1 MSASPENAAGGAL
14 APLRN
19 PVFRMLWL
27 AWLAA
32 NISLWMHDVA
42 AAWLM
47 TTLTSDPALVA
58 LVATAGT
65 LPMFLLGLP
74 SGALADIVD
83 RRRYF
88 AGTQLWAALIAL
100 LLVALS
106 VAGALSAPTLLLLT
120 FLNGITMAMRWPV
133 FAAIVPSVVPRAQLS
148 TALALNGAAM
158 NVPRIVGPAIA
169 GALLAGAGSAVV
181 FGLNAAISVLSF
193 VMILRWKSARKE
205 SALPG
210 ERFVGAM
217 RVGLQYLRQSPRLQV
232 TMLRIS
238 LFMLQ
243 VSGLMS
249 LLPLLAKEMPGG
261 GAGTFSALLAATG
274 VGAVGMVV
282 FMG

>member
-1 MSASPENAAGGAL
+1 MSASPENVPGGAL
-14 APLRN
+14 EPLRN

-47 TTLTSDPALVA
+47 TTLTHDPALVT

-106 VAGALSAPTLLLLT
+106 VAGALSAP
-120 FLNGITMAMRWPV
+120 
-133 FAAIVPSVVPRAQLS
+133 
-148 TALALNGAAM
+148 AL
-158 NVPRIVGPAIA
+158 
-169 GALLAGAGSAVV
+169 
-181 FGLNAAISVLSF
+181 
-193 VMILRWKSARKE
+193 
-205 SALPG
+205 
-210 ERFVGAM
+210 
-217 RVGLQYLRQSPRLQV
+217 
-232 TMLRIS
+232 
-238 LFMLQ
+238 
-243 VSGLMS
+243 
-249 LLPLLAKEMPGG
+249 
-261 GAGTFSALLAATG
+261 
-274 VGAVGMVV
+274 
-282 FMG
+282 

>member
-1 MSASPENAAGGAL
+1 MSDSRAEHTSAL
-14 APLRN
+14 EPLRN

-47 TTLTSDPALVA
+47 TTLTNDAALVA

-88 AGTQLWAALIAL
+88 AGTQLWAATIAS
-100 LLVALS
+100 LLVVLSLIDALS
-106 VAGALSAPTLLLLT
+106 PPVLLLLT

-148 TALALNGAAM
+148 SALALNGAAM

-169 GALLAGAGSAVV
+169 GALLASAGPPVV
-181 FGLNAAISVLSF
+181 FGLNAVISVGAF
-193 VMILRWKSARKE
+193 VMILRWKSARK
-205 SALPG
+205 
-210 ERFVGAM
+210 
-217 RVGLQYLRQSPRLQV
+217 
-232 TMLRIS
+232 
-238 LFMLQ
+238 
-243 VSGLMS
+243 
-249 LLPLLAKEMPGG
+249 
-261 GAGTFSALLAATG
+261 
-274 VGAVGMVV
+274 
-282 FMG
+282 